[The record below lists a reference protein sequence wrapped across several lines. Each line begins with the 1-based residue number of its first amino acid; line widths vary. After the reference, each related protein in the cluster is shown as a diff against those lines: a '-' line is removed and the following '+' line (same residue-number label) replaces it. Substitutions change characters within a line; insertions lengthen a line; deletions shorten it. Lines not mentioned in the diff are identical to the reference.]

1 LPWMRAPLGR
11 GLRLRDSRVTF
22 FCTSAAVRRGGLVV
36 LALTASLL
44 STTPGF
50 AQEEGLRRRVEA
62 RLAKAGLEKNADIQV
77 EVKDGSVIL
86 TGAAPTVDAL
96 RAAERAARRE
106 SRVVDNRLTVVPAE
120 PRSDSEIRKAV
131 GDVILLYPNLT
142 VFDNVELGVEKGVV
156 VLQGSVREPY
166 RGSDI
171 ENRVARVPGVR
182 EIKNEIAV
190 QPVSFFDDRLRAGLY
205 RSIYGDELF
214 VRYAQQA
221 NPPIHII
228 VDRGHV
234 TLTGYVG
241 SAVEQ
246 AVLGSIARQS
256 LAFSVD
262 NQVKVDGE
270 AEGEANGRAAPTG
283 S

>member
-1 LPWMRAPLGR
+1 MTL
-11 GLRLRDSRVTF
+11 
-22 FCTSAAVRRGGLVV
+22 FCSSAALRRGGLVA
-36 LALTASLL
+36 LALVATVL
-44 STTPGF
+44 SATPGL
-50 AQEEGLRRRVEA
+50 AEEEALRRRVEA
-62 RLAKAGLEKNADIQV
+62 RLAKAGLETNADIQV

-96 RAAERAARRE
+96 RAAERAARKE
-106 SRVVDNRLTVVPAE
+106 S
-120 PRSDSEIRKAV
+120 
-131 GDVILLYPNLT
+131 
-142 VFDNVELGVEKGVV
+142 GVEKGVV
-156 VLQGSVREPY
+156 VLQGSVRVPY

-171 ENRVARVPGVR
+171 ENRVAKVPGVR
-182 EIKNEIAV
+182 EIKNEIVV

-205 RSIYGDELF
+205 RSIYGDEMF
-214 VRYAQQA
+214 VRYAQQV
-221 NPPIHII
+221 NPPIRII

-270 AEGEANGRAAPTG
+270 AEGDANARTAPSG

>member
-1 LPWMRAPLGR
+1 M
-11 GLRLRDSRVTF
+11 TF
-22 FCTSAAVRRGGLVV
+22 FCTSAAARRGGLAA

-44 STTPGF
+44 SATPGF
-50 AQEEGLRRRVEA
+50 AQEEALRRRVEA
-62 RLAKAGLEKNADIQV
+62 QLAKAGLEKNADIQV

-86 TGAAPTVDAL
+86 TGTTPTVDAQ
-96 RAAERAARRE
+96 RAAERVARKE
-106 SRVVDNRLTVVPAE
+106 SRVVDNRLAVVPAE

-131 GDVILLYPNLT
+131 GDAILLYPNLT
-142 VFDNVELGVEKGVV
+142 VFDSVELGVENGVV
-156 VLQGSVREPY
+156 VLRGSVKEPY
-166 RGSDI
+166 HGSDI

-182 EIKNEIAV
+182 VIKNEIAV

-205 RSIYGDELF
+205 RAIYGDEMF

-256 LAFSVD
+256 LAFTVD

-270 AEGEANGRAAPTG
+270 AEGDGNGRAAPTG

>member
-1 LPWMRAPLGR
+1 
-11 GLRLRDSRVTF
+11 VTL
-22 FCTSAAVRRGGLVV
+22 FCSSAALRRGGLVA
-36 LALTASLL
+36 LALIATVL
-44 STTPGF
+44 SAAPGF
-50 AQEEGLRRRVEA
+50 AEEEALRRRVEA
-62 RLAKAGLEKNADIQV
+62 RLAKAGLETNADIQV
-77 EVKDGSVIL
+77 DVRDGSVIL

-96 RAAERAARRE
+96 RAAEREARKE
-106 SRVVDNRLTVVPAE
+106 AKVVDNRLAVLPAE
-120 PRSDSEIRKAV
+120 PRSDSEVRKAV
-131 GDVILLYPNLT
+131 RETILLYPRLT
-142 VFDNVELGVEKGVV
+142 VFDSVELGVEKGVV

-166 RGSDI
+166 RGIDI
-171 ENRVARVPGVR
+171 ENRVAKVPGVR

-205 RSIYGDELF
+205 RSIYGDEMF

-221 NPPIHII
+221 NPPIRII

-262 NQVKVDGE
+262 NRVKVDGE
-270 AEGEANGRAAPTG
+270 GEGDGNARTVPSGI
-283 S
+283 

>member
-1 LPWMRAPLGR
+1 M
-11 GLRLRDSRVTF
+11 
-22 FCTSAAVRRGGLVV
+22 RRGGLVA
-36 LALTASLL
+36 LALIASVLR
-44 STTPGF
+44 TTPAF
-50 AQEEGLRRRVEA
+50 SEEEALRRRVEA
-62 RLAKAGLEKNADIQV
+62 RLAKAGLETNADIQV

-96 RAAERAARRE
+96 RAAERAARKE
-106 SRVVDNRLTVVPAE
+106 ARVVDNRLAVMPAE
-120 PRSDSEIRKAV
+120 PRSDSEIHKAV
-131 GDVILLYPNLT
+131 RDAILLYPNLT
-142 VFDNVELGVEKGVV
+142 VFDSVELGVEKGVV

-171 ENRVARVPGVR
+171 ENRVAKVPGVR

-190 QPVSFFDDRLRAGLY
+190 QPVSFFDARLRAGLF
-205 RSIYGDELF
+205 RSIYGDEMFL
-214 VRYAQQA
+214 RYAQQA

-262 NQVKVDGE
+262 NQVKIDGE
-270 AEGEANGRAAPTG
+270 AAGEASGRTAPSG

>member
-1 LPWMRAPLGR
+1 
-11 GLRLRDSRVTF
+11 VTF
-22 FCTSAAVRRGGLVV
+22 FYSSAAAKRAGLAA
-36 LALTASLL
+36 LALTAALL
-44 STTPGF
+44 STSPGF
-50 AQEEGLRRRVEA
+50 AQEEAVRRRVEA

-86 TGAAPTVDAL
+86 TGAASTVEAL
-96 RAAERAARRE
+96 RAAERAARKE
-106 SRVVDNRLTVVPAE
+106 SRVVDNRLAVVPAE
-120 PRSDSEIRKAV
+120 PRSDNEIRKAV
-131 GDVILLYPNLT
+131 GDAILLYPNLT
-142 VFDNVELGVEKGVV
+142 VFDSVELGVEKGVV

-166 RGSDI
+166 RESDI
-171 ENRVARVPGVR
+171 ENRVARVSGVR

-205 RSIYGDELF
+205 RSIYGDEMF
-214 VRYAQQA
+214 VRYAQQP

-270 AEGEANGRAAPTG
+270 AEGDGNGRAAPSG

>member
-1 LPWMRAPLGR
+1 
-11 GLRLRDSRVTF
+11 VTL
-22 FCTSAAVRRGGLVV
+22 FCTFPAARPVGLAV

-44 STTPGF
+44 TPVPGF
-50 AQEEGLRRRVEA
+50 AQEVALRRRVEA
-62 RLAKAGLEKNADIQV
+62 RLVKAGLEKNADIQV
-77 EVKDGSVIL
+77 DVKDGSVIL
-86 TGAAPTVDAL
+86 TGTAPTVDVL
-96 RAAERAARRE
+96 RAAERTARKE
-106 SRVVDNRLTVVPAE
+106 SRVVDNRLAVVPAQD
-120 PRSDSEIRKAV
+120 RSDLEIRKAV
-131 GDVILLYPNLT
+131 GEAILLYPNLT

-156 VLQGSVREPY
+156 VLRGSVKEPY

-171 ENRVARVPGVR
+171 ENRVAKVPGVR

-190 QPVSFFDDRLRAGLY
+190 QPVSVFDDRLRAGLY
-205 RSIYGDELF
+205 RSIYRDDMF

-262 NQVKVDGE
+262 NQVKVEGE
-270 AEGEANGRAAPTG
+270 AEGEAYGKAALTG